1 MANKASVVRPSHHIP
16 ANKLGRK
23 VYATVLLE
31 RQERG
36 QIWLSREG
44 KDLLLDWI
52 HEK

>member
-1 MANKASVVRPSHHIP
+1 MINKTLTIRPSHHVP

-31 RQERG
+31 RQKKG

-44 KDLLLDWI
+44 KDLLLDWK